1 MGTASCMMKEDIF
14 LLLIATSEKPEVLPV
29 FLVSIQAF
37 CKVSPWL
44 LCIVMAQ
51 ESFREICSHVQNRYE
66 PAVVGHMGTHRGIV
80 LLLQYCTKVMQ
91 MLVEEI
97 Q

>member
-1 MGTASCMMKEDIF
+1 
-14 LLLIATSEKPEVLPV
+14 
-29 FLVSIQAF
+29 
-37 CKVSPWL
+37 
-44 LCIVMAQ
+44 MAQ
-51 ESFREICSHVQNRYE
+51 ESFREIYSHVQNRYE
-66 PAVVGHMGTHRGIV
+66 LAVVGHMCTHRGIV